1 MASTVYHLCSLNFF
15 SELTAYS
22 QNVPPGI
29 LFSKVSVQFWQT
41 NTGKITKLKTAK
53 FNVFFQIIFAYY
65 TKAEQFSFYKLVCF
79 YFHLV
84 FIKNLIVVLI
94 SQYSK
99 TNIWTLNSKM
109 SSEFKCLSSQ

>member
-1 MASTVYHLCSLNFF
+1 MESTIRGLHCISFMQPQLF

-65 TKAEQFSFYKLVCF
+65 TKAEQF
-79 YFHLV
+79 
-84 FIKNLIVVLI
+84 
-94 SQYSK
+94 
-99 TNIWTLNSKM
+99 
-109 SSEFKCLSSQ
+109 